1 MNFSSISKIFKE
13 NQYILFGQIIDK
25 IFYFI
30 FFAILAR
37 TLNLQYYG
45 SIVIVFTFANL
56 IVVLFSFGFPIYLQR
71 EAAFNVMNSGIL
83 FTKLIS
89 FNLFLS
95 VPYLAF
101 SFVVFRFLYPDFEVQ
116 LLLILIIIT
125 AISSNENLLLSL
137 LRGLKRF
144 KTIFYILFFSRA
156 ITMSFIV
163 LVWIGNY
170 NNGYIIPI
178 FLFGNLLYLTVIV
191 YASRHNFKSEHLFK
205 LKFNDFTGLIVVTFP
220 VWFAMLFNFLYDKI
234 DVFIIS
240 KIINFEQLSFYSIA
254 YGVLKSSTVAFN
266 FLLIGGLS
274 KVVLF
279 TDSKKGLRV
288 FLFKYSELLII
299 ISVLIFILLFFG
311 AKEILVLL
319 YTDKFINSVVVLQV
333 LSFAIIPLSLNNLT
347 GVVLNGVGLYKENMY
362 VTILGFLFNLVANII
377 IIPIYGIIG
386 AAYITIL
393 TEILILS
400 GDLYFLKLKN
410 KI

>member
-1 MNFSSISKIFKE
+1 MNFSSISKIYKE
-13 NQYILFGQIIDK
+13 NQYILFSQIIDK

-56 IVVLFSFGFPIYLQR
+56 VVVLFSFGFPIYLQR
-71 EAAFNVMNSGIL
+71 EAAYNMSDSGDL
-83 FTKLIS
+83 FTRLFS

-101 SFVVFRFLYPDFEVQ
+101 SFAVFRFLYPHFKIHLV
-116 LLLILIIIT
+116 LILIIII

-137 LRGLKRF
+137 LRGMKRY
-144 KTIFYILFFSRA
+144 KIIFWMLFSSRV
-156 ITMSFIV
+156 ITMSFLV
-163 LVWIGNY
+163 LVWVFKY
-170 NNGYIIPI
+170 NNGLIIPI
-178 FLFGNLLYLTVIV
+178 FLLGNLLFLLFI
-191 YASRHNFKSEHLFK
+191 AFSSRRSFK
-205 LKFNDFTGLIVVTFP
+205 LEHMFRLKFSDFTGLIVVAFP

-240 KIINFEQLSFYSIA
+240 KIINYEQLSFYSIA

-266 FLLIGGLS
+266 FLLVGGLS
-274 KVVLF
+274 KVVSY
-279 TDSKKGLRV
+279 TDSRKGLKV
-288 FLFKYSELLII
+288 FLIKYSQLLIV
-299 ISVLIFILLFFG
+299 ISVSIFIFLFFG

-319 YTDKFINSVVVLQV
+319 YTDKFVNSVVILQV

-362 VTILGFLFNLVANII
+362 VTIFGFLFNLVANII
-377 IIPIYGIIG
+377 VIPKHGIIG

-410 KI
+410 KF